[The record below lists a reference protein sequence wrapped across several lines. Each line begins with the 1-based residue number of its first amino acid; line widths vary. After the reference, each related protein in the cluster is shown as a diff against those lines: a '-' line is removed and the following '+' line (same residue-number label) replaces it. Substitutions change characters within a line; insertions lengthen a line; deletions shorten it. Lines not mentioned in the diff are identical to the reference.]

1 MVPTIAIPKGIR
13 AFRPSILV
21 QNALYWELDDGT
33 ILELDLRS
41 HGLHVIQKP
50 RDVHRPEY
58 NYQILRTTE
67 NRLGFAITS
76 RVSMGMELWE
86 RRSNYHGVAEWV
98 LEKNVELDKV
108 LPYGASSPVILDFIE
123 DTNMVFM
130 CTNWG
135 DSLFTIQLETMQ
147 CRYLGKR
154 DHIMYYPY
162 ANLYTR
168 LEQIAKQYD
177 SAS

>member
-1 MVPTIAIPKGIR
+1 MVPTIAIPRGIR

-33 ILELDLRS
+33 ILELDLQS

-98 LEKNVELDKV
+98 LQKTVEL
-108 LPYGASSPVILDFIE
+108 
-123 DTNMVFM
+123 
-130 CTNWG
+130 
-135 DSLFTIQLETMQ
+135 
-147 CRYLGKR
+147 
-154 DHIMYYPY
+154 
-162 ANLYTR
+162 
-168 LEQIAKQYD
+168 
-177 SAS
+177 

>member
-33 ILELDLRS
+33 ILELDLHS

-50 RDVHRPEY
+50 TDVHRPEY

-76 RVSMGMELWE
+76 RVSMGNNPTPTDESYGNSLWMN
-86 RRSNYHGVAEWV
+86 RGLVRLV
-98 LEKNVELDKV
+98 L
-108 LPYGASSPVILDFIE
+108 SSRGGPMINPRQI
-123 DTNMVFM
+123 VF
-130 CTNWG
+130 
-135 DSLFTIQLETMQ
+135 
-147 CRYLGKR
+147 
-154 DHIMYYPY
+154 
-162 ANLYTR
+162 
-168 LEQIAKQYD
+168 
-177 SAS
+177 